1 MKTKIKNYG
10 TIALF
15 VAFSFIATVALAN
28 NGNGD
33 TPAVQLK
40 YLGNINNQPVFQ
52 LDLNGS
58 KEQNFSIAIKDQF
71 GEILYSERVKAKTF
85 TRNFRLDTDNLDDA
99 VLKVEVKDG
108 SKNPQVFTINRN
120 SRFVEETSISKL

>member
-33 TPAVQLK
+33 TPSVQLK

-71 GEILYSERVKAKTF
+71 GQILYSERVKAKTF

-99 VLKVEVKDG
+99 ILKVEVRDG
-108 SKNPQVFTINRN
+108 SKNPEVFTINRN
-120 SRFVEETSISKL
+120 TRFVEETSISKL

>member
-33 TPAVQLK
+33 TPSVQLK

-52 LDLNGS
+52 LDLNGPQ
-58 KEQNFSIAIKDQF
+58 EENFTIAIKDQY
-71 GEILYSERVKAKTF
+71 GEVLYSEKVKAKTF
-85 TRNFRLDTDNLDDA
+85 TRNFRLDTDDLEDA
-99 VLKVEVKDG
+99 VLKVEVRDG
-108 SKNPQVFTINRN
+108 SKKADVFTINRN
-120 SRFVEETSISKL
+120 TRFVEETSISKL